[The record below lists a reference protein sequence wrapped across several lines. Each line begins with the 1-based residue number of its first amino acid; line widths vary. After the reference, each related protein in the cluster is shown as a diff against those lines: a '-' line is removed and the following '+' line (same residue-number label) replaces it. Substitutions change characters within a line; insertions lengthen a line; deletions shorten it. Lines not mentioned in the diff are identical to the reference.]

1 MANPLGKSREIEN
14 PYATFEA
21 HHPDLGHWEI
31 RVLKTRKIAK
41 NENEFS
47 VWYTAGKSDATGG
60 RWEYGDMYRS
70 EIVRMQLT
78 YASEEFIDAYRDHM
92 HFVFNEANGR
102 AHYA

>member
-31 RVLKTRKIAK
+31 RVLKTHKLPK
-41 NENEFS
+41 NENEYAT
-47 VWYTAGKSDATGG
+47 WYTAGKSDATGG

-70 EIVRMQLT
+70 EIIRMRLT
-78 YASEEFIDAYRDHM
+78 YASPEFIEAYRDTP
-92 HFVFNEANGR
+92 HFALKEALER
-102 AHYA
+102 VAA